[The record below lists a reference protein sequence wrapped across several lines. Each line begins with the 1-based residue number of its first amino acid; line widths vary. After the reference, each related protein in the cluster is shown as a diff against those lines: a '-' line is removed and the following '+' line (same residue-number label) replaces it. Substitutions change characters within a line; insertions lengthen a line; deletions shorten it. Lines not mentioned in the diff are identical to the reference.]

1 MQHFTVITQ
10 AQEFEK
16 KKWSLEGDN
25 SKLRK
30 ERESLVGKLSAT
42 EGKVTVVKLRSGFWS
57 RC

>member
-16 KKWSLEGDN
+16 KKWSLEEDK
-25 SKLRK
+25 SKFRK

-42 EGKVTVVKLRSGFWS
+42 ESKVTVVKLRSGFWS